1 MTDILGTEQATT
13 QTTDAQAQIAQLQAE
28 LEAEK
33 KQKAGIL
40 KDLSETRAQA
50 KTAKWTSADGI
61 WSI

>member
-50 KTAKWTSADGI
+50 KTAK
-61 WSI
+61 